1 MAQSVYPVPS
11 AGGSAQFAGA
21 GSLAVGA
28 YTSTGSYSTTLAAGR
43 YIVTVQAPQLNQ
55 GYPAYYQTNALP
67 SYSVTAYSSNVY
79 TRETPLGQPHLLILT
94 TSETVYFAVSANA
107 PQPWQYYASGMDT
120 DGDHT
125 RYSWCGSNST
135 FDKFFASGH
144 DGYNQN
150 NVHRL
155 GWFPPS
161 KQSDGDYNI
170 NALRVTVYNN
180 RNNYSGRY
188 FSQKAYVGNK
198 YYISVG
204 RPSYNSSFN
213 HYYSTDTVTWTSL
226 SYSGVGDTAQMA
238 DWIYASSQ
246 PTYKYACLSQDSAIA
261 NQLAVSTD
269 GITWTTR
276 NAGTS
281 AVGTLF
287 GLAHG
292 NNVFVATGQS
302 GSCSSSTDGVT
313 WVSRTMPTTSV
324 NYYNVL
330 HNGTVFLALGDAN
343 GSSFTSMAL
352 STNGTTW
359 TATSAFP
366 NKAAKDAFTAD
377 PALAK
382 GYGVTMGYEHYYCWS
397 KNGIFYLYR
406 SGHIWQSSDGITW
419 SFYYVGPGIERYNVI
434 IGWSDAYNK
443 IIGYGTD
450 SSGSYVCLD
459 FSVPATYSIYN
470 SAI

>member
-43 YIVTVQAPQLNQ
+43 YIVTVQAPQANQ
-55 GYPAYYQTNALP
+55 AYPQYYQTNALP
-67 SYSVTAYSSNVY
+67 SYSVTAYNSNAY
-79 TRETPLGQPHLLILT
+79 TREVPLGQPHLLILT

-107 PQPWQYYASGMDT
+107 PRPWHYSCGNMNYE
-120 DGDHT
+120 GD
-125 RYSWCGSNST
+125 RSRIGWSGSNSN
-135 FDKFFASGH
+135 FDKFFATGH
-144 DGYNQN
+144 DSYNQGN
-150 NVHRL
+150 IHRL

-161 KQSDGDYNI
+161 KDGDGDYELSAIRI
-170 NALRVTVYNN
+170 NVFND
-180 RNNYSGRY
+180 RNNYAGRWWN
-188 FSQKAYVGNK
+188 QKAYVGNK
-198 YYISVG
+198 YYASRG
-204 RPSYNSSFN
+204 RNSYNSSFV
-213 HYYSTDTVTWTSL
+213 HWYSTDAITWTSL
-226 SYSGVGDTAQMA
+226 SYGGVGDDNEIN
-238 DWIYASSQ
+238 DWVYASTQ
-246 PTYKYACLSQDSAIA
+246 PTYKYAVIGRSTGAS
-261 NQLAVSTD
+261 NMLAVSTD
-269 GITWTTR
+269 GLTWTTR
-276 NAGTS
+276 NPGTS
-281 AVGTLF
+281 AIGVLY

-292 NNVFVATGQS
+292 NNVFVSVGQ
-302 GSCSSSTDGVT
+302 GGACSSSTDGVT

-330 HNGTVFLALGDAN
+330 HNGTVFLAIGDSN
-343 GSSFTSMAL
+343 GVGYTSMAL

-382 GYGVTMGYEHYYCWS
+382 GYGITMGYEHYYCWA

-406 SGHIWQSSDGITW
+406 SGHIWQSSDGISW
-419 SFYYVGPGIERYNVI
+419 SFYYVGPGVERYSVI
-434 IGWSDAYNK
+434 IGWSDTYNK
-443 IIGYGTD
+443 IIGYGYDGTNA
-450 SSGSYVCLD
+450 YVCLD
-459 FSVPATYSIYN
+459 FSLPATYSIYN